1 MQDKEAIMKFVKD
14 PIFYKRS
21 ANVYKVIDV
30 NRVSKLKN
38 KTSIRVKLKKLDD
51 NKVFNDN
58 TLVIYN
64 VYNNYDNLINSF
76 KNKVK

>member
-1 MQDKEAIMKFVKD
+1 MNEQ
-14 PIFYKRS
+14 
-21 ANVYKVIDV
+21 
-30 NRVSKLKN
+30 SKMMLEH
-38 KTSIRVKLKKLDD
+38 